1 MSEQIFL
8 KLLRRS
14 YLAVILEKCLI
25 LLAIIAV
32 YWAVF
37 AVASEPF
44 YLWINGLCFGAILYF
59 IGFKGQT
66 QWAKI
71 TNANIAE
78 HLNRHFTQLEESCR
92 LLLEPSTGDGVL
104 QRLQR
109 QKVEQALVY
118 LHKQGLL
125 TKSLPSMRYKAP
137 ILWVLAGV
145 ALHFVPLDYNTE
157 KRYISP
163 SLQATTITV
172 TPPAY
177 TGLPQSQF
185 NEGNIEIIEGSQ
197 VQWRLTMSQPNGQY
211 SLIFGENSLLEL
223 VYQGQTNQYVATKTI
238 DKTGLYRITDLLGVY
253 SVSVIKD
260 KKPKVRILEPNRSL
274 LELPKSSEA
283 KFTAKA
289 LVSDDFG
296 LTKVEL
302 LASVAKGSGES
313 VKFRDEVFEFDSHLT
328 TPQGE
333 QYSKSWDLKALGMEP
348 GDEVYFTVIAY
359 DNKAGEAQEGR
370 SGTVIV
376 RWLDDEEQGIAAEG
390 ILIDYVVE
398 YFRSQRQIIIE
409 TEQLLADKDD
419 LTAQQFSQTSTS
431 LGYSQS
437 DLKQRYGQY
446 LGDEFGDTPS
456 DQFDGGDAFEAEHEE
471 EHEHEDPNA
480 HGVGDGIDEVFNEG
494 MGDASAIIAQF
505 AHAHEDI
512 HVGEVSSQ
520 NPKAM
525 MKKAV
530 SIMWQAEAHLLQSE
544 PELALPFE
552 KQAYKYLKLAKQAER
567 IYVQRLG
574 FEPPPVNE
582 NKRLTGELTDIH
594 SYSRDTQAR
603 QHSDSDDELFRHAF
617 TLLNRLQGNV
627 DVEQKQYLDK
637 LKTRLTELAETRPGL
652 IRQAATVERILLG
665 NSVDLTDCDECLIKL
680 KQKLWQLVT
689 NPVSHPVAGQQ
700 NYLNADA
707 VIGDYLQRVQK

>member
-1 MSEQIFL
+1 MSEQIL
-8 KLLRRS
+8 RKLLRRS
-14 YLAVILEKCLI
+14 LVRVCLESGLLLI
-25 LLAIIAV
+25 AIVLMYAGSLQV
-32 YWAVF
+32 
-37 AVASEPF
+37 VAEQYHALSGMF
-44 YLWINGLCFGAILYF
+44 TFSALLYF
-59 IGFKGQT
+59 VAFKGQQ
-66 QWAKI
+66 QWRKI
-71 TNANIAE
+71 SLVNITE
-78 HLNRHFTQLEESCR
+78 HLNRHFSELEESGQ
-92 LLLEPSTGDGVL
+92 LLLEPPSKLSVL

-109 QKVEQALVY
+109 KKVGQILAELREQGRLNKCLPAL
-118 LHKQGLL
+118 
-125 TKSLPSMRYKAP
+125 RYKAS
-137 ILWVLAGV
+137 ILLMVIGIFTLMVVISFPCLDPCEPPVL
-145 ALHFVPLDYNTE
+145 L
-157 KRYISP
+157 
-163 SLQATTITV
+163 ATSVTV

-177 TGLPQSQF
+177 TALPQSQLTK
-185 NEGNIEIIEGSQ
+185 GDIEIIEGST
-197 VQWRLTMSQPNGQY
+197 VQWQLTMSQSTGQY
-211 SLIFGENSLLEL
+211 SLLFGDESPLKLLR
-223 VYQGQTNQYVATKTI
+223 QPSSNDYVTTKTI
-238 DKTGLYRITDLLGVY
+238 TKTGLYRITDLPGVY

-260 KKPKVRILEPNRSL
+260 KKPKVRVVEPNRSL

-296 LTKVEL
+296 LTKVEI

-313 VKFRDEVFEFDSHLT
+313 VKFRDEVFEFDSHST
-328 TPQGE
+328 TKQGE
-333 QYSKSWDLKALGMEP
+333 LYTKTWDLKALGMEP
-348 GDEVYFTVIAY
+348 GDEVYFTVVAY
-359 DNKAGEAQEGR
+359 DNKMGEAQQGR

-390 ILIDYVVE
+390 ILIDYVAE

-419 LTAQQFSQTSTS
+419 LTTEQFSQTSTS

-446 LGDEFGDTPS
+446 LGDEFGDES
-456 DQFDGGDAFEAEHEE
+456 SGQLDAGDVLEADHEE
-471 EHEHEDPNA
+471 EHEHEDPQA
-480 HGVGDGIDEVFNEG
+480 HATTEGIGEG
-494 MGDASAIIAQF
+494 FGSASAVIAQF
-505 AHAHEDI
+505 AHAHEAV

-567 IYVQRLG
+567 IYVKRLG
-574 FEPPPVNE
+574 FEPPPVSE
-582 NKRLTGELTDIH
+582 DKRLTGELTDIH
-594 SYSRDTQAR
+594 SYSHDTQT
-603 QHSDSDDELFRHAF
+603 QQNSDSDDALFRQSF
-617 TLLNRLQGNV
+617 TALNQVQDKFGAEQRLQ
-627 DVEQKQYLDK
+627 LDK

-665 NSVDLTDCDECLIKL
+665 NSIVLTDCEQCLVKL
-680 KQKLWQLVT
+680 KQKLWQLVSS
-689 NPVSHPVAGQQ
+689 PVSHPVAGQQ

-707 VIGDYLQRVQK
+707 VIGDYLQRVQR